1 MNLLSHSADKT
12 TEDNNIEEPDSMQIE
27 RALSLLLR
35 ETSMF
40 HINRARAEK
49 ASLNGSK
56 VVRILNSFSGIIVV
70 AALCA
75 LVARPGFAQSYSPL
89 WAPSSSN
96 NLYVYCVD
104 QYGYFHSGCPMSLT
118 PATYAGTNAH
128 THYSPAALTSTVSP
142 SSCTTGSGGY
152 CTVSVNTTPV
162 GQAEYVTITCSA
174 PCSGSFTFQ
183 YAVGVTIYYVSDH
196 GIWTLNGQKA
206 IHGNSTAYNHWMTT
220 NAANQIY
227 NATVKYQISY
237 PGLVLAN
244 DMSLPFGGM
253 FDLNGAWTLAAGHKS
268 HQFGLDADIDGI
280 SGATPVATFLAAC
293 QFYNSNYYVQET
305 NGSLHCHWP
314 Y

>member
-1 MNLLSHSADKT
+1 
-12 TEDNNIEEPDSMQIE
+12 MQIE
-27 RALSLLLR
+27 RALSLPLR
-35 ETSMF
+35 ETSML
-40 HINRARAEK
+40 HPNRTRAEK
-49 ASLNGSK
+49 AFLNGSK
-56 VVRILNSFSGIIVV
+56 IVRILNSFSGIIVL
-70 AALCA
+70 AALCV

-96 NLYVYCVD
+96 TLYVYCED
-104 QYGYFHSGCPMSLT
+104 QYGNFYAGCPMYLT

-128 THYSPAALTSTVSP
+128 THYSPAALKSAVSP

-152 CTVSVNTTPV
+152 CTVSINTTPV

-174 PCSGSFTFQ
+174 PCAGTAKFQ
-183 YAVGVTIYYVSDH
+183 YAVGVTIYYVSAH
-196 GIWTLNGQKA
+196 GIWTLNGQTA

-220 NAANQIY
+220 NAAYGIY
-227 NATVKYQISY
+227 NATVMYQTSY

-280 SGATPVATFLAAC
+280 SGTAQVAAFLAAC
-293 QFYNSNYYVQET
+293 KAKGSNYWKQET

-314 Y
+314 D